1 MTGLVCKTDY
11 RVRVRAYGDET
22 NIAAEWGSPSESV
35 SGRTGTCVAPTFG
48 SASYSFSVRDD
59 AETERVVGTIAASG
73 SLGVDDAVTYAVTE
87 GNDDGY
93 FALDE
98 STGEITVAAALTE
111 LAGTTYTLTVEAEDE
126 SGGAATVPVTITVEK
141 NCSSGTAVPSPTATM
156 AATQTPTSDAIP
168 TPAPLPDLVIEIAV
182 RLKSN
187 PRIEWGDGCIVSS
200 SANLPFHIGEIT
212 ARVSNVGGGD
222 AGSFTVQLNDA
233 VIETVDGLRAGAS
246 ATLVVSTSLRSENV
260 AVVDADSSIDE
271 SDESNNTAE
280 TFIPVPTLVPPAP
293 TCTPSR

>member
-1 MTGLVCKTDY
+1 M
-11 RVRVRAYGDET
+11 
-22 NIAAEWGSPSESV
+22 
-35 SGRTGTCVAPTFG
+35 
-48 SASYSFSVRDD
+48 
-59 AETERVVGTIAASG
+59 
-73 SLGVDDAVTYAVTE
+73 AV
-87 GNDDGY
+87 
-93 FALDE
+93 
-98 STGEITVAAALTE
+98 
-111 LAGTTYTLTVEAEDE
+111 
-126 SGGAATVPVTITVEK
+126 
-141 NCSSGTAVPSPTATM
+141 
-156 AATQTPTSDAIP
+156 TQTPTSDTIP

-212 ARVSNVGGGD
+212 ARVSNVGVGD
-222 AGSFTVQLNDA
+222 AGSFTVQLNNAVTEMVDA
-233 VIETVDGLRAGAS
+233 LRGGAS